1 MSEAVAKDPA
11 GFSLQATG
19 TGLLVAFIGFSS
31 SFAVVLQ
38 GLRGIGASQAEAASG
53 LMALSVTMGLAGIY
67 LSFRT
72 RQPVSV
78 AWSTPGAALLATT
91 GAVEGGFAGAVGA
104 FLICGLLIV
113 LAGLWR
119 PLGRW
124 VSAIPPALA
133 NAMLAGVLLTF
144 CLQPVKALAEG
155 PALTLPVIVAWAVA
169 WRFKRLYAI
178 PVALIVAVAAIAV
191 TTELPPLDAVPLLP
205 QPLFILPEFS
215 FGALVG
221 VALPLFI
228 VTMASQN
235 IPGIAVLNANGYRP
249 APGPLFATTGIF
261 SLLSAPFGGHAVNLA
276 AITAALCAG
285 EDAHPDPQRRYWA
298 AVVSGVGYVVL
309 GLFATA
315 ITAFVAAIPAY
326 LFLTVAGLA
335 LLSAFAAA
343 LTESM
348 AAAKDRLPAVVTF
361 VGTASG
367 LSFFGIGSA
376 FWGLVAGIA
385 MMALL
390 RWRPGR

>member
-1 MSEAVAKDPA
+1 MIDAAVKGS
-11 GFSLQATG
+11 GFSAQAVG
-19 TGLLVAFIGFSS
+19 TGVLVAFIGFSS

-38 GLRGIGASQAEAASG
+38 GLHGIGASQAEAASG
-53 LMALSVTMGLAGIY
+53 LMSLSVAMGVGGIW
-67 LSFRT
+67 LSLKT
-72 RQPVSV
+72 RMPISV

-91 GAVEGGFAGAVGA
+91 GVVEGGFAGAVGA
-104 FLICGLLIV
+104 FLVCGLLIV
-113 LAGLWR
+113 AAGLWK

-124 VSAIPPALA
+124 VAAIPPALA

-144 CLQPVKALAEG
+144 CLQPVKALAIG
-155 PALTLPVIVAWAVA
+155 PELTVPVILAWAVT
-169 WRFKRLYAI
+169 WRLRRLYAI
-178 PVALIVAVAAIAV
+178 PVALLVAAAAIAL
-191 TTELPPLDAVPLLP
+191 TTDLPALDAAVLLP
-205 QPLFILPEFS
+205 QPLLVMPVFS
-215 FGALVG
+215 LGAVVG

-235 IPGIAVLNANGYRP
+235 IPGIAVLSANDYRP
-249 APGPLFATTGIF
+249 DPAPLFAATGLF

-285 EDAHPDPQRRYWA
+285 EDAHPDPRRRYWA
-298 AVVSGVGYVVL
+298 AVISGIGYIAL
-309 GLFATA
+309 GLLAGA

-335 LLSAFAAA
+335 LLGAFGSA
-343 LTESM
+343 LTEAM
-348 AAAKDRLPAVVTF
+348 AAVEDRVPAVITF

-376 FWGLVAGIA
+376 FWGLVAGLA

-390 RWRPGR
+390 RWRRQG